1 MESMPEQEKDV
12 ERFLVVG
19 NAIMFHTEPNR
30 KDGPRHKTVVR
41 GWRKGDHILLDRPKS
56 PLGGHVPLTENQP
69 CVMRFLIEGRACAFD
84 SYVLNWE
91 VSRQHPCMRIR
102 WPKSVQFVN
111 FRKFERLRVQF
122 PCNVQWADGGA
133 TDEEIHDI
141 SIGGCRIHASRGCP
155 EGSTLGLT
163 FALPDGARLE
173 ELKSQVCSVRQE
185 GERYLL
191 GCRFTEGQE
200 YEVNDV
206 AFFVTSTLDRQR
218 FAESEERAVQRILIM
233 DDNEEIGSRLKR
245 RFEQRGFETLLAG
258 NVVDGLCRLRLLPPC
273 AVMVSQT
280 LKDLPGLT
288 ICRIIRNL
296 EEFKTTLLYLYGGED
311 RGLPDSAREIGVDG
325 YFPPVITMAPD
336 MVLAASQALAQRQPK
351 VPES

>member
-1 MESMPEQEKDV
+1 MEPMPEQEKDV

-69 CVMRFLIEGRACAFD
+69 CVMRFLVEGRACAFD

-111 FRKFERLRVQF
+111 FRKFERLRVQI
-122 PCNVQWADGGA
+122 PSTVQWAEGGA
-133 TDEEIHDI
+133 TDEEILDI
-141 SIGGCRIHASRGCP
+141 SIGGCRIQSTHGSS
-155 EGSTLGLT
+155 EGSLLQMT
-163 FALPDGARLE
+163 FTLPDGTHLE
-173 ELKSQVCSVRQE
+173 GLKSRVCSVRQE
-185 GERYLL
+185 GERFLL
-191 GCRFTEGQE
+191 GCRFEEGQE
-200 YEVNDV
+200 YDVNDV

-218 FAESEERAVQRILIM
+218 FVESEARAVQRILIM

-258 NVVDGLCRLRLLPPC
+258 NVVDGMCRLRLLPPC

-280 LKDLPGLT
+280 MKDLPGLT

-296 EEFKTTLLYLYGGED
+296 PEFKTTLLYLYGGED
-311 RGLPDSAREIGVDG
+311 SELPESAREAGADS

-336 MVLAASQALAQRQPK
+336 LVLAASQVLAQRQPK
-351 VPES
+351 VSEP